1 MCSLRVGDLVC
12 LHEPRPEKWR
22 VKHHGAG
29 IITRIDLFTDAENYQ
44 HYPHVTVKWLKSSES
59 FKFLPH
65 DLKVLHEA

>member
-22 VKHHGAG
+22 DKHHGAG
-29 IITRIDLFTDAENYQ
+29 IVTPVDLFAEQ
-44 HYPHVTVKWLKSSES
+44 GKYPHITVKWLKSDES
-59 FKFLPH
+59 FKFLAQ

>member
-1 MCSLRVGDLVC
+1 MGSLRVGDLVC

-22 VKHHGAG
+22 EKHHGAG
-29 IITRIDLFTDAENYQ
+29 IITRIDTFVEDEQ
-44 HYPHVTVKWLKSSES
+44 YPHVPVKWLKSDES